1 MISKYFS
8 IYSIIFLGLIART
21 IITIFYADI
30 GIDNEWR
37 VMLINLY
44 ENGILSIRSVNGSPV
59 PNLFMP
65 PLYPIFLY
73 GLKLVFLKNEIFMI
87 SIYTFHIL
95 FSLIAVYF
103 FYLTVVLYF
112 NKKLALL
119 GTAIFCFFPLHI
131 YSVSQISSINLQV
144 VCFSLFLYGLTYL
157 LRYKKDLY
165 LTIFS
170 ITSGLLI
177 LLRGEFFIF
186 YFFSVLFIYLKYKN
200 FKKIILSIIVCLLVV
215 SPYLIRN
222 YKIFNVITITK
233 SGGYNLLKG
242 NNPKSLV
249 EGKAMMGS
257 VREVVPEV
265 KEKLDA
271 IPFGEKYDL
280 YFDQILLNQ
289 AILFIKEDPIRYIN
303 LFLKKFVAFLI
314 IDFNSTYPNYYSIFH
329 IIPKLI
335 LGLATLI
342 SISLYFRF
350 KGGIYDYLVYFYFM
364 NIGLF
369 SIFFILPRY
378 SLPLLPIQIM
388 ISLCLLK
395 KYFNTN
401 KKSDIN
407 LNI

>member
-112 NKKLALL
+112 NKKLALI

-144 VCFSLFLYGLTYL
+144 VFFSLFLYGLTYL

-186 YFFSVLFIYLKYKN
+186 YFFSVFFIYLKYKN

-289 AILFIKEDPIRYIN
+289 AILFIKKDPIRYIN

-395 KYFNTN
+395 KYFNKN

>member
-131 YSVSQISSINLQV
+131 YSVSQISSVNLQV

-335 LGLATLI
+335 LGLSTLI

>member
-112 NKKLALL
+112 NKKLALI

-186 YFFSVLFIYLKYKN
+186 YFFSVFFIYLKYKN

-335 LGLATLI
+335 LGLSTLI

-395 KYFNTN
+395 KYFNKN

>member
-1 MISKYFS
+1 MLSKYFS

-157 LRYKKDLY
+157 LRYKKDLF
-165 LTIFS
+165 LMIFS

-186 YFFSVLFIYLKYKN
+186 YFFSVFFIYLKYKN

-395 KYFNTN
+395 KYFNKN

>member
-342 SISLYFRF
+342 SISLFFRF

>member
-257 VREVVPEV
+257 VRDVVPEV

-335 LGLATLI
+335 LGLSTLI

>member
-37 VMLINLY
+37 GMLINLY

-335 LGLATLI
+335 LGLSTLI